1 MLTMLSMYKK
11 ELQRFPLP
19 DVILSE
25 IISYC
30 DWKQPRTRVWYIIAS
45 KLNPNALARAKQLDT
60 VNQFLYSDE
69 EDDRAFLF
77 RTHES
82 LYYLDHIKKNKI

>member
-1 MLTMLSMYKK
+1 MLSVYKK

-30 DWKQPRTRVWYIIAS
+30 NWKKTRTRVWYIIAS
-45 KLNPNALARAKQLDT
+45 RLNPNVLDRAKQIDT
-60 VNQFLYSDE
+60 VNEFIYSDD
-69 EDDRAFLF
+69 EDDRAALF
-77 RTHES
+77 CTPES
-82 LYYLDHIKKNKI
+82 LYYLDHIKNNKI

>member
-1 MLTMLSMYKK
+1 MLAVYKR
-11 ELQRFPLP
+11 ELRRFPLP

-30 DWKQPRTRVWYIIAS
+30 HWKTPRTRVWYIIAS
-45 KLNPNALARAKQLDT
+45 KLNPDALARAKQIDT
-60 VNQFLYSDE
+60 VNEFLYSDE
-69 EDDRAFLF
+69 EDDRAALF
-77 RTHES
+77 RTSES